1 MKELFILVGFAEIV
15 LVIFMQWQYYLKKII
30 VTFAIS
36 SLLIGL
42 LLFVQ
47 GGLQN
52 NTSLIVL
59 AALTLAVR
67 FFFIPYFM
75 LSHLGKVYKEKNP
88 KQVIS
93 TGASIVISLLL
104 VILAYV
110 IYRLTLYRYISVEA
124 GSVPIAIILQGI
136 FLVISRNNAFVQLI
150 GYMIMENSLFFM
162 AGYMFPDLPF
172 IVEAGVLLDL
182 LGLVMISGVVM
193 KLREGSVSEVID
205 EFDEFRG

>member
-1 MKELFILVGFAEIV
+1 MKDLFIFVGFAEIV
-15 LVIFMQWQYYLKKII
+15 LVIFMQWQYFLKKII
-30 VTFAIS
+30 VTFALS

-59 AALTLAVR
+59 AILTLAVR
-67 FFFIPYFM
+67 FFFIPYYM

-88 KQVIS
+88 KQVIP

-110 IYRLTLYRYISVEA
+110 VYRLTLYQYISVEA
-124 GSVPIAIILQGI
+124 GSIPIAIILQGI

-172 IVEAGVLLDL
+172 IVEAGILLDL

-193 KLREGSVSEVID
+193 KLREGSVSEVVD

>member
-1 MKELFILVGFAEIV
+1 MKELFVLVGFAEIV

-59 AALTLAVR
+59 AALTLLVR
-67 FFFIPYFM
+67 FFFIPYYM
-75 LSHLGKVYKEKNP
+75 LSHLEKVYKEKNP
-88 KQVIS
+88 KQVVS
-93 TGASIVISLLL
+93 TGTSIVVSLLL

-124 GSVPIAIILQGI
+124 GSIPIAIILQGI

-172 IVEAGVLLDL
+172 IVEAGILLDL

-193 KLREGSVSEVID
+193 KLREDSVSEVVD

>member
-30 VTFAIS
+30 VTFAFS

-47 GGLQN
+47 GGMQN
-52 NTSLIVL
+52 NMSLIIL
-59 AALTLAVR
+59 AVLTLVVR

-75 LSHLGKVYKEKNP
+75 LKHLGKFYKEKNP
-88 KQVIS
+88 KQVVS
-93 TGASIVISLLL
+93 TGASIIISFLL

-124 GSVPIAIILQGI
+124 GSIPIALILQGI
-136 FLVISRNNAFVQLI
+136 FLVISRNNAFIQLI
-150 GYMIMENSLFFM
+150 GYMTMENSLFFM

-172 IVEAGVLLDL
+172 IVEAGILLDL

-193 KLREGSVSEVID
+193 KLREGSVSKVID